1 MKFVLL
7 QELGGRWSWE
17 LREPDGKLVAVSAM
31 GFGSRKAAI
40 ENIRQFRSKAPR
52 SPVCDGAGNRLET
65 GSSAAGTSR

>member
-31 GFGSRKAAI
+31 GFGSRQMAI
-40 ENIRQFRSKAPR
+40 ESIWEFRGRAPR
-52 SPVCDGAGNRLET
+52 SQVCDEAGGCLEIEPKT
-65 GSSAAGTSR
+65 TGTSR